1 VDYWFHRDSYTIM
14 VSYTMS
20 EIAKK
25 TVKFVVFGTLS
36 LLLLL
41 ETVIGTTKL
50 IYLHKNYPRVLVAD
64 TPVGNLTQTETQ
76 NLLTQRFVIPE
87 KIYLDYQGQIMD
99 ITTNEID
106 LKYDPFQTSRNALA
120 VGRKA
125 NFFENIPDLFRSVV
139 IPPVFQFD
147 VLKLADSLNR
157 LEKSLG
163 LTPKEA
169 IISASRGKIVLQNGT
184 DGAKINQKDL
194 VDQLSVMLKAGNLST
209 IKVTTFP
216 ASNKLTPDQIETAK
230 KRGVKLLGK
239 YALFYVDDIEVKLT
253 DTDLVTLIDP
263 AGGINQTTVTQV
275 AKQIAQEV
283 NREPQNPIF
292 VIEGDKVSE
301 FAPSKDGL
309 VVDEKKL
316 ATIITE
322 IEKKLEDNLLTTY
335 STAIPVERTFSEYKT
350 EDVNNL
356 GIKELIGRGESDF
369 KGSIAS
375 RIHNVG
381 LSASKFQGIIVKP
394 GETMSFNKILGDV
407 SALTGYQQAY
417 IIKDGATI
425 LGDGGG
431 VCQVSS
437 TMFRAALNA
446 GLPIPERRAH
456 AYRVYYYEQNSQ
468 PGLDAT
474 VYDPSPDLKIKNDTN
489 HHILIQTKMNTK
501 SSHLTIEIYGTG
513 DGRAATISK
522 SIVSDRTDPLPD
534 IYVDDPTLPAGTVKQ
549 VDHQATGAKVTF
561 DYQVEKD
568 GQILYQKKFVSV
580 YQSWANKFLRG
591 TGPAN

>member
-1 VDYWFHRDSYTIM
+1 M

-25 TVKFVVFGTLS
+25 VVKLFAFTVLLF
-36 LLLLL
+36 LLLS
-41 ETVIGTTKL
+41 EIVIGGIKL
-50 IYLHKNYPRVLVAD
+50 VYLHKNYPRVVVAN
-64 TPVGNLTQTETQ
+64 TPVGNLTQPETQ
-76 NLLTQRFVIPE
+76 NLLSQRFVIPE
-87 KIYLDYQGQIMD
+87 KIYLEYNGQI
-99 ITTNEID
+99 ID
-106 LKYDPFQTSRNALA
+106 LSTADFNLKYDPVQTSHSALA

-125 NFFENIPDLFRSVV
+125 NFFQNISDLFVSVS
-139 IPPVFQFD
+139 IPLSYQFD
-147 VLKLADSLNR
+147 QQLLSEQIVR

-163 LTPKEA
+163 LSPREA
-169 IISASRGKIVLQNGT
+169 TIVVNRGKIVIQNGT
-184 DGAKINQKDL
+184 DGLEINQAEL
-194 VDQLSVMLKAGNLST
+194 INQLSIMLENGHLTT
-209 IKVTTFP
+209 IKANTLSV
-216 ASNKLTPDQIETAK
+216 SNKLTPQELEVAQ
-230 KRGVKLLGK
+230 KRGTTLIGK
-239 YALFYVDDIEVKLT
+239 NALFYVDDVEVKLT
-253 DTDLVTLIDP
+253 DSDLVALIDP
-263 AGGINQTTVTQV
+263 AGGLNQTTLIQTV
-275 AKQIAQEV
+275 KQIAQEV

-292 VIEGDKVSE
+292 VMENDKVSE

-309 VVDEKKL
+309 TVDEKKL
-316 ATIITE
+316 ATIVAD
-322 IEKKLEDNLLTTY
+322 IEQKLENNLLTTY
-335 STAIPVERTFSEYKT
+335 STAIPVERTFSEYNT
-350 EDVNNL
+350 GDVNNL
-356 GIKELIGRGESDF
+356 GIKELIGKGNSDF

-446 GLPIPERRAH
+446 GLPILERQAH

-474 VYDPSPDLKIKNDTN
+474 VYDPSPDLKIKNNTAY
-489 HHILIQTKMNTK
+489 HVLIQTKMDAK
-501 SSHLTIEIYGTG
+501 KLHLTIEIYGTN
-513 DGRAATISK
+513 DGRKATISK
-522 SIVSDRTDPLPD
+522 STISDRTDPLPD
-534 IYVDDPTLPAGTVKQ
+534 IYVDDPTLPTGVVKQ
-549 VDHQATGAKVTF
+549 IDHQAAGAKITF

-568 GQILYQKKFVSV
+568 GQVIYQKKFISV
-580 YQSWANKFLRG
+580 YQPWANKFLRG
-591 TGPAN
+591 TGLAN